1 MIIEWITA
9 FLILAGAFF
18 MLVAA
23 IGILRL
29 QDIYLRMHAATKAPS
44 LGAFLLISAIMLY
57 FRTPWLIIEGTLII
71 LFIFMTAPV
80 GAHVL
85 AQVAHMMKSKKHEK
99 TIIDELEDRHNQKLH
114 SLELQ
119 AKRTRLQSR

>member
-1 MIIEWITA
+1 
-9 FLILAGAFF
+9 

-23 IGILRL
+23 IGVLRL

-44 LGAFLLISAIMLY
+44 LGAFLLISGILLY
-57 FRTPWLIIEGTLII
+57 FRTPWLFVEGFLII

-85 AQVAHMMKSKKHEK
+85 AQVAHMMKSKQYDK
-99 TIIDELEDRHNQKLH
+99 TVVDELEERHAKNLH
-114 SLELQ
+114 SIEQLSK
-119 AKRTRLQSR
+119 KRD